1 MANTYTQIYVQVVIV
16 VKNRQCLIKNT
27 WKTELYKY
35 ITGIIKN
42 NGHKVMQIN
51 GVADHVHILIGLKPS
66 QSLSELMKYV
76 KQDSSKW
83 INQNNFLKVK
93 FSWQSGYA
101 AFSYATSQ
109 IPNVISYI
117 QNQEEHHK
125 KKSFTE
131 EYLDF
136 LKEYDIPFNKEY
148 IFKSIE

>member
-51 GVADHVHILIGLKPS
+51 GVTDHIHILIGLKPS

-83 INQNNFLKVK
+83 VNQNNFLKVK
-93 FSWQSGYA
+93 FSWQSGYG

-109 IPNVISYI
+109 VPNVISYI

-125 KKSFTE
+125 KKSFSE

-136 LKEYDIPFNKEY
+136 LNDYKISFDKQYLFRSVK
-148 IFKSIE
+148 